1 MKKNLARLEESAK
14 SHFDVHLTGLS
25 NDITRTLFQD
35 SKDQTTLQQSLEG
48 HLKRGMLTR
57 EHLAAIH
64 ASHSGTN
71 GHKKVLGR

>member
-25 NDITRTLFQD
+25 SDITRTLFQD

-64 ASHSGTN
+64 ASHSGTLVHN
-71 GHKKVLGR
+71 KIFWG